1 LPTSRA
7 TFSAAKRPPYTAN
20 SHRLARIGAALWLSA
35 TGVENVEGGIHT
47 TVLGSDGVESTIRSR
62 WLIAADGG
70 RSEVR
75 QNLGIG
81 TDKPST
87 RGGV

>member
-1 LPTSRA
+1 MPTSRA
-7 TFSAAKRPPYTAN
+7 TFSAAKDRHLPPTVTDLPEVEL
-20 SHRLARIGAALWLSA
+20 RCGVSA